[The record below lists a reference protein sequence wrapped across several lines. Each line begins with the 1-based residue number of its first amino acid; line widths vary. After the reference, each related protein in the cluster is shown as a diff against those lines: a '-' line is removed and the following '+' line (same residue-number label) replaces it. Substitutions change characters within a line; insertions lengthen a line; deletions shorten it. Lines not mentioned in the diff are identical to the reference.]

1 MGFWGLEEK
10 IDKKKDVLDASKETL
25 HALQCDICP
34 LNDPKLKN
42 QHPHMKPTGVEAPI
56 IYALGEA
63 PGSEEDET
71 GYQFV
76 GASGRLLRR
85 HIPKDWIDKIR
96 WNNVV
101 RTRPP
106 GNRDPSNVEIE
117 CCFPAGTMVHPI
129 GRIKTLYRRWYDG
142 PLVTIKTRDG
152 RVLSG
157 TPNHPIF
164 TVKGET
170 ALKDIK
176 VGDYTFCAGAID
188 QDSSRAPNGYDKP
201 TPIDEIF
208 GTFFK
213 PGEMKRVGSAL
224 DFHGDGIANGEV
236 DVVRTD
242 GHLRRNEQCWTPT
255 DQQSKQ
261 FIFSFTNPASGLLVR
276 SSALDA
282 DFGVLVMIAAGDTID
297 FGLSLHPGS
306 HLLRHISDYGTI
318 SFQNFDNPLFANLH
332 RPADFAGAFTVP
344 IADDD
349 LVCRQGPP
357 TCFRPSIEKHVSTIA
372 KPNLRFDQ
380 EPLDCSGI
388 SAGQSLEF
396 GDTCSV
402 PVKLDQIVSV
412 ETVSNFGGYVYNLET
427 ESHKYT
433 AEGLLVSN
441 CRPSIVADIERT
453 QPEAIFGF
461 GSVPLHWAVDPS
473 SKFRGISKWNGKQV
487 PVKIGNHTCWYFPL
501 LHPAYVLYQQRE
513 KEESGHTD
521 DTEFVLQLDLHRAFE
536 ALYDLPEPVVY
547 TEQDL
552 RKDLVLVTGENSHDA
567 ETVIGYL
574 DQLRADKIAGL
585 DYETNRERP
594 YSEGAKILTVGLS
607 GSEGS
612 LAFALDH
619 PESKWPRRDHARVR
633 DAFVDFLLT
642 TPCKK
647 VAHNLAFEQEWSA
660 FFFGREVIYAGSWGD
675 SMAQAYVLDARV
687 GVHSLDFLCLQH
699 LGLHLKNI
707 SGLDRTVLEHAPLR
721 EVLAYNGLDGKAHR
735 MLYRK
740 QIGALNAAGLM
751 PVYHEHMKRVP
762 TMVLTQL
769 KGVPVDQ
776 KTVKAFKRKYDDE
789 IDTIEDEIRNIPEVV
804 VFERDFGKKFNPASN
819 GTPKRPG
826 DLLQI
831 IWKQWGLHGI
841 HNVDE
846 QVLEQIDHPLCKLI
860 LDWRGAIK
868 NLSTYVEPLL
878 IGSPLVY
885 PDGLLHPNT
894 STMRTRTGRTSSDKP
909 NIQNFPK
916 HTNKGIRNQ
925 IKAPPGCSVASIDW
939 AGIQARNIAME
950 SLDKGLIDAF
960 WNDYDIHTD
969 WMQNIAEAYPSWV
982 PGGLKALKS
991 DKGVRKERRQLAKN
1005 LFVFPSF
1012 FGAQPKSISAQ
1023 LKIPQDKVYRL
1034 QDQLWYKFPGVRKWQ
1049 DRVKENYY
1057 ATGYVTGLSGYRRP
1071 APVAVNEM
1079 INSPIQADEAL
1090 LVCDAMSRLS
1100 EMDDEVYQPNFE
1112 VHDDL
1117 TFVWETAKIEQYAEI
1132 VVREMTM
1139 ISYDWINVPMAV
1151 EMSIGDS
1158 WGEMTEVA
1166 KYSSVEIWG
1175 HKR

>member
-101 RTRPP
+101 RTRTP

-261 FIFSFTNPASGLLVR
+261 FIFS
-276 SSALDA
+276 
-282 DFGVLVMIAAGDTID
+282 
-297 FGLSLHPGS
+297 
-306 HLLRHISDYGTI
+306 
-318 SFQNFDNPLFANLH
+318 
-332 RPADFAGAFTVP
+332 
-344 IADDD
+344 
-349 LVCRQGPP
+349 
-357 TCFRPSIEKHVSTIA
+357 
-372 KPNLRFDQ
+372 
-380 EPLDCSGI
+380 
-388 SAGQSLEF
+388 AGQSLEF

-412 ETVSNFGGYVYNLET
+412 ETVSNFGGHVYNLET
-427 ESHKYT
+427 ESHKYI

-619 PESKWPRRDHARVR
+619 PESKWSRRDHARVR